1 MTLSHRPIIAIDG
14 PAGAGK
20 TTAARNLAERL
31 DLVYLDTGATFR
43 AIALKAMR
51 AGVDLADEES
61 VAALAQHTELRF
73 EGLRSERI
81 LLDGEDVSEAIRE
94 PDVARGSAAVA
105 VHPLLRERLVELWR
119 GLAADGGVVLEGRDI
134 GTKVFPDAD
143 VKFFL
148 DARPD
153 ARASRR
159 FTERREK
166 EATTFELVSRDL
178 ELRDRADRN
187 RSHSPLRQ
195 APDAVLVDTT
205 DLTPD
210 ETLQRLVDVVIDR
223 LAEAD

>member
-1 MTLSHRPIIAIDG
+1 MSLSHRPIIAIDG

-43 AIALKAMR
+43 AIALKAIR
-51 AGVDLADEES
+51 SGVDLSDEAAI
-61 VAALAQHTELRF
+61 AALAEHTELRF
-73 EGLRSERI
+73 EGPRSECI
-81 LLDGEDVSEAIRE
+81 LLDGEDVSEAIRKPE
-94 PDVARGSAAVA
+94 VARGSAAVA
-105 VHPLLRERLVELWR
+105 VHALLRERLVELWR
-119 GLAADGGVVLEGRDI
+119 RLAADGGVVLEGRDI
-134 GTKVFPDAD
+134 GTKVFPEAD

-159 FTERREK
+159 FSEQQGK
-166 EATTFELVSRDL
+166 ESTTFEKVSRDL
-178 ELRDRADRN
+178 ELRDRSDRN
-187 RSHSPLRQ
+187 RAHSPLRQ

-223 LAEAD
+223 LSESN